1 MPSNLDRSNDKITK
15 KGRVGHRMTV
25 GREAILNILAKSEHH
40 LSAEDIYINIHDQM
54 PSIGLTTVYRTLELL
69 VSIGMV
75 AKSVFGD
82 GRARFELLQGP
93 RRAKYH
99 HHLVCTG
106 CGSVIEYCDFSDE
119 EIAVFEKIHDRLSS
133 NQDFIITNS
142 LVQYCGL
149 CAKCLEEKRSAEF
162 RPE

>member
-1 MPSNLDRSNDKITK
+1 MSANLDKPYGGIGK
-15 KGRVGHRMTV
+15 KGRIGHRMTA
-25 GREAILNILAKSEHH
+25 GREAILNILAKSEDH
-40 LSAEDIYINIHDQM
+40 LSAEDIYINIHAQI

-75 AKSVFGD
+75 AKSIFGD

-106 CGSVIEYCDFSDE
+106 CSRVIEYVDFSDE
-119 EIAVFEKIHDRLSS
+119 EIAVFERIHDRLAS
-133 NQDFIITNS
+133 NHDFIITSS

-149 CAKCLEEKRSAEF
+149 CPKCVEEKRSADLK
-162 RPE
+162 PE